1 MNKFVK
7 DDNKYL
13 VSREFEKVT
22 LLARVDDFNGAI
34 YWIDDISSASRF
46 DSLDDAK
53 AIVSMQEQL
62 GKIVKKEWKF
72 EILEEFRSVKSLSN
86 KE

>member
-13 VSREFEKVT
+13 VSREFDKVS

-53 AIVSMQEQL
+53 AIVNMQEQL
-62 GKIVKKEWKF
+62 GKIVKKDWKL
-72 EILEEFRSVKSLSN
+72 EILEEFRSVKNLSD

>member
-13 VSREFEKVT
+13 VSREFEKESF
-22 LLARVDDFNGAI
+22 LARVDDFNGAI

-62 GKIVKKEWKF
+62 GKIVKKEWKL